1 MDGELL
7 LGFSEWVMNNA
18 GCYADRVL
26 GEFNELSNGR
36 TTLEDVDSALT
47 DAGYKRGNSIEFDQV
62 WEYYEN
68 EQTHSAK
75 DHTVTPVDMTHPE
88 SGLAQTW
95 MIFLSGKERG
105 RRRRRRRGK
114 KEREKGERRRRE
126 EREEEGGF
134 PSQDLCLTSACLRT
148 SCKENLGPNIVSF
161 LPTKQQLVASVSP
174 RGGKSNE

>member
-1 MDGELL
+1 ML
-7 LGFSEWVMNNA
+7 NA
-18 GCYADRVL
+18 HKDMEHYGVT
-26 GEFNELSNGR
+26 ENVNGQMKMMGA
-36 TTLEDVDSALT
+36 S
-47 DAGYKRGNSIEFDQV
+47 
-62 WEYYEN
+62 
-68 EQTHSAK
+68 
-75 DHTVTPVDMTHPE
+75 E